1 MTRTRLHGRGASPGV
16 AVAPAFVIAPRPAV
30 AAAGRASPT
39 DAVPADPSQEHER
52 LDAALAQATAQ
63 LEALAE
69 RLSGEVGADEA
80 AIFTAH
86 AAFAGDPELASMAH
100 DSIKEGATAADAV
113 RGAFQT
119 FRELLS
125 ASADEYLAARAADL
139 DDVADRVVA
148 IITGATRP
156 VPTERCIVLAHD
168 LAPSDTAELPRDLV
182 AGLVCQ
188 AGSPTS
194 HAAILARSLG
204 IPAVVGAAGILDQI
218 HVGVLLAV
226 DGSSGEILV
235 EPDDADQARYA
246 TRADAENERREQLT
260 ELRDL
265 PGQTA
270 DGVHVE
276 LAANVNDPSALDRAL
291 TAGAQGSGL
300 VRTEFLFLDSTD
312 APTVE
317 EQTAYYRR
325 VLDAFPGQR
334 VVFRTLDI
342 GADKPVPFITR
353 PPEENPALGVRG
365 LRLGL
370 AEPALLRD
378 QLRALLRAADPVG
391 AAADRTGRLA
401 IMFPMVA
408 TTAEVDHVRGVLD
421 EVAAEEQADLAA
433 VEVGIRIE
441 VPAAA
446 LAARRLA
453 ARVDFLSI
461 GTNDLLQYLYAADRL
476 NADVASIP
484 DIFDPDVLRLVAS
497 VCAAAAEHGA
507 WVGVCGEAAAEPRA
521 AAAFVALG
529 VTELSMTPNAVPDVK
544 DKLRRHTLAE
554 LRGAADVALAAPDG
568 PTARAAFKGAL
579 GHR

>member
-1 MTRTRLHGRGASPGV
+1 V
-16 AVAPAFVIAPRPAV
+16 AVAPAFVIASRPRPGV
-30 AAAGRASPT
+30 SGDPSPPVEIEAATAPPT
-39 DAVPADPSQEHER
+39 ADPAQEHER
-52 LDAALAQATAQ
+52 LDAALEQATAQ

-69 RLSGEVGADEA
+69 RLADEVGTDEA

-100 DSIKEGATAADAV
+100 AAIDAGGAAEEAV
-113 RGAFQT
+113 RGAFGT
-119 FRELLS
+119 FRELLA

-148 IITGATRP
+148 ILSGATRP
-156 VPTERCIVLAHD
+156 VPTERCIVVAHD

-182 AGLVCQ
+182 AGVICE

-204 IPAVVGAAGILDQI
+204 IPAVVGAE
-218 HVGVLLAV
+218 GVLDRVDAGVPLAV
-226 DGSSGEILV
+226 DGGTGEVLLD
-235 EPDDADQARYA
+235 PDDADQDRYA
-246 TRADAENERREQLT
+246 KLAAADAERREQLA

-276 LAANVNDPSALDRAL
+276 LAANVNDPGALDRAV

-300 VRTEFLFLDSTD
+300 VRTEFLFLDSAE
-312 APTVE
+312 APTVD

-342 GADKPVPFITR
+342 GADKPVPFINR

-370 AEPALLRD
+370 VEPQLLRD
-378 QLRALLRAADPVG
+378 QLRALLRAADR
-391 AAADRTGRLA
+391 AAADDGDTGRLA

-408 TTAEVDHVRGVLD
+408 TTAEVDRARAFLD
-421 EVAAEEQADLAA
+421 EVAAEDGVDLSG
-433 VEVGIRIE
+433 VEVGIMIE

-453 ARVDFLSI
+453 SRVDFLSI
-461 GTNDLLQYLYAADRL
+461 GTNDLLQYLFAADRL
-476 NADVASIP
+476 NADVAGIP
-484 DIFDPDVLRLVAS
+484 DVFDPDVLGLVRS
-497 VCAAAAEHGA
+497 VCDAAAAHGA

-521 AAAFVALG
+521 AAAFVGVG
-529 VTELSMTPNAVPDVK
+529 VTELSMTPNAIPDVK
-544 DKLRRHTLAE
+544 DKLRRHTRAE
-554 LRGAADVALAAPDG
+554 LRDAARTAEAAPDG
-568 PTARAAFKGAL
+568 AAARAAFKDAL
-579 GHR
+579 R